1 MKDLSLSAFTEVLAS
16 KAAVPGGGGASALA
30 GSLAAALGEM
40 VVNLTSGKKKFAQY
54 EDQLSEIINELE
66 RLRTT
71 LLDNIN
77 DDAEAFQPL
86 AEAYA
91 LPKDDENR
99 DQFMEKCLKLAAASP
114 MEILRNCCKV
124 VDLLEEL
131 KPISSKLAISDVAT
145 GASIA
150 QGAIKGA
157 AINVKVNTKL
167 MKDIDYSSKMNE
179 EVDNLCNVYID
190 KAEQIYQEIYREMI

>member
-1 MKDLSLSAFTEVLAS
+1 
-16 KAAVPGGGGASALA
+16 
-30 GSLAAALGEM
+30 M